1 MYLLADQSS
10 NAKLSKNSEVSAGWN
25 TSILYL
31 APADLSGVN
40 LCPGSSP
47 GCRAACL
54 NTAGRGAMGSV
65 QAGRMRKTRLF
76 LDSPHVFKHQLVA
89 DLETLAGRQARTG
102 IKQAIRLNGTS
113 DIAWEDI
120 PVVRGSSWFRSV
132 MDAFPELMFYDYT
145 KLPTRAVKQT
155 VADWP
160 PNYRLTFSQSEVNRN
175 MAKRIANMNVN
186 VAVVFAGEKLPAE
199 YHGKPVLDGTAHD
212 MRFLDPAGHVIGL
225 LAKGKA
231 KKDESGFVV
240 NI

>member
-10 NAKLSKNSEVSAGWN
+10 NAKLSKNVDINSEWN

-31 APADLSGVN
+31 APADLSGTN

-54 NTAGRGAMGSV
+54 NTAGRGAMNSV

-76 LDSPHVFKHQLVA
+76 LDSPRTFMHQLVS
-89 DLETLAGRQARTG
+89 DLETLAGRQTRTR
-102 IKQAIRLNGTS
+102 IKQAVRLNGTS

-120 PVVRGSSWFRSV
+120 PVVRGSSWFRNV

-145 KLPTRAVKQT
+145 KLPTRVAKQAAVG
-155 VADWP
+155 WP
-160 PNYRLTFSQSEVNRN
+160 PNYRLTFSQSEVNRS
-175 MAKRIANMNVN
+175 MARRIAGMGLN
-186 VAVVFAGEKLPAE
+186 VAVVFAGQKLPPE
-199 YHGKPVLDGTAHD
+199 YHGKPVLDGTVHD

-231 KKDESGFVV
+231 KGDKSGFVV